1 MMNSILVTSVAAA
14 LLAAVLI
21 STPANAAG
29 VNATWKTAQGTLIKS
44 YSCSGGL
51 GLKIMSGLEKG
62 TVLTCGAKSKG
73 PNKWSGDLFNPEDG
87 KTYQGHAEV
96 KGKRLKL
103 QGCAFAFFCKTRVFT
118 KVK

>member
-1 MMNSILVTSVAAA
+1 MRNSILVTSIGVA
-14 LLAAVLI
+14 LLAGALV
-21 STPANAAG
+21 STSANAAG

-51 GLKIMSGLEKG
+51 GLKIMSGPEKG

-96 KGKRLKL
+96 TGKRLKL
-103 QGCAFAFFCKTRVFT
+103 QGCAFGIFCKTRTFT